1 MQFKI
6 SKRKST
12 KVDKRIGIEIL
23 IFAIALALVPLAAAL
38 FIAGFMVFSAFLI
51 LRDDE
56 EENLDENAIENG

>member
-6 SKRKST
+6 SKRKSI
-12 KVDKRIGIEIL
+12 KVDKRIGMEIL
-23 IFAIALALVPLAAAL
+23 IFAIALTLVPLAAAL

>member
-12 KVDKRIGIEIL
+12 KVDKGIGIEIL
-23 IFAIALALVPLAAAL
+23 IFAIAFTLVPLAAAL